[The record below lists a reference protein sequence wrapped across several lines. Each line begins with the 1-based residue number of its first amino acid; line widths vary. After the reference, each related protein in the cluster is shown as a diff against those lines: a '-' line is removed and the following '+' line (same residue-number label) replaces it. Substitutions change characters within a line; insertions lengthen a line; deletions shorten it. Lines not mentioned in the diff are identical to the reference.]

1 MYEVRYASE
10 SRSYVLINLYKQENA
25 VDGCSEKKKFSR
37 TRWLDRAAAGD
48 TAGLNLFPKLHL

>member
-1 MYEVRYASE
+1 
-10 SRSYVLINLYKQENA
+10 